1 MAATSQ
7 IRVRFAPSP
16 TGHLHIGGARTAL
29 FNWLYARKT
38 GGVFVLRIEDTD
50 AARSTEDSYAA
61 ILDAMEWLGLDW
73 DEGPLKDGPYGPYL
87 QSARQVLYHNE
98 IGKML
103 DQGSAYRCF
112 CTTDELEEMRQD
124 ATEQG
129 RPTHYDGRCRNLPF
143 DEVESRV
150 QQQVP
155 FVVRLNVPP
164 GETKVYD
171 LIRGPIVFNNGEL
184 DDFVLMRSDGKPT
197 YNFAA
202 VVDDAKMCMSHV
214 IRGDDHISNTPKQ
227 ILIYKALDYALPKF
241 AHLPMILGTDKTR
254 LSKRH
259 GAVSVQ
265 EFRRMGYLSDGLVN
279 YLALLGWALDDKT
292 EIFSR
297 EQLIKSFSLKRVSK
311 NPAAF
316 DPDKLNHIDG
326 EHFKGLPL
334 MEKVALVFDK
344 LQGENVFPA
353 DFSVSEWSI
362 SELDNG
368 EHESVVEK
376 KQSNSSHY
384 RNELP
389 RLAIII
395 KVMGNRLKNLKDA
408 PQILSY
414 FFKDDYPKVDA
425 AYEKFLSGPA
435 AAGHL
440 KALADALG
448 RLESFDRG
456 AIEQT
461 ARDLAD
467 QRGVK
472 AAEIIHPCRV
482 ALTGDTVSPDLF
494 SVIHLLGRAKT
505 VERLEKAVARI
516 EGAPQA

>member
-1 MAATSQ
+1 MAPTSR

-38 GGVFVLRIEDTD
+38 GGAFVLRIEDTD
-50 AARSTEDSYAA
+50 AARSTEESYAA

-73 DEGPLKDGPYGPYL
+73 DEGPLKDGPCGPYL

-98 IGKML
+98 INKML
-103 DQGSAYRCF
+103 DQAAAYRCF

-124 ATEQG
+124 ATDQG
-129 RPTHYDGRCRNLPF
+129 EPTHYDGRCRNLPS
-143 DEVESRV
+143 DEVERRV
-150 QQQVP
+150 RQQVP

-164 GETKVYD
+164 GETKVFD
-171 LIRGPIVFNNGEL
+171 LIRGPILFDNGEL

-202 VVDDAKMCMSHV
+202 VVDDAKMCISHV
-214 IRGDDHISNTPKQ
+214 IRGDDHLSNTPKQ
-227 ILIYKALDYALPKF
+227 ILIYRALNYKLPKF

-265 EFRRMGYLSDGLVN
+265 EFRRMGYLADGLVN

-292 EIFSR
+292 ELFTR
-297 EQLIKSFSLKRVSK
+297 EQLIKNFSLKKVSK

-316 DPDKLNHIDG
+316 DPDKLNYIDG
-326 EHFKGLPL
+326 EHFKRLPL

-344 LQGENVFPA
+344 LQEEGVFPA
-353 DFSVSEWSI
+353 DFDVSEWSI
-362 SELDNG
+362 AELDNG
-368 EHESVVEK
+368 ERASVIEK
-376 KQSNSSHY
+376 KESNSSHY
-384 RNELP
+384 RDELP

-414 FFKDDYPKVDA
+414 FFKDEYPRVEA
-425 AYEKFLSGPA
+425 AYEKFLSEPDT
-435 AAGHL
+435 AGHL
-440 KALADALG
+440 EALAEAL
-448 RLESFDRG
+448 RQLESFDRG
-456 AIEQT
+456 AIEET
-461 ARDLAD
+461 ARDLAKK
-467 QRGVK
+467 RGVE
-472 AAEIIHPCRV
+472 AADVIHPCRV
-482 ALTGDTVSPDLF
+482 ALTGDAVSPDLF
-494 SVIHLLGRAKT
+494 SVIHLLGREKS
-505 VERLEKAVARI
+505 VERLEKAVAYI
-516 EGAPQA
+516 GDVA